1 MFNAILQKVITGTVY
16 PLTDTL
22 NSLRIFVV
30 IVVLCFYII
39 WTIVLSP
46 IKLEKNSRTVGLYLY
61 VLCILK
67 SKVII
72 FNVRDNAV
80 YLNRLI

>member
-46 IKLEKNSRTVGLYLY
+46 IKLEKTREL
-61 VLCILK
+61 
-67 SKVII
+67 
-72 FNVRDNAV
+72 
-80 YLNRLI
+80 